1 MSQTPPKSLSEQ
13 ELKANALKAANG
25 RSFGRRGFRIGWVW
39 EQARVL
45 VLAFAMFLVLRTFLV
60 EAYKIPSGSMENTLL
75 VGDFLL
81 VNKLVF
87 GARIPFTSWQ
97 TPAIREPVVGDIVV
111 FVYPVDPSKNYIKR
125 LVGAAGDTLSM
136 TNGVLTRNRETIS
149 ETYVVR
155 SDTTYDPV
163 SVDFQWQHAYVVGA
177 TPSTSAT
184 ATRRTEASITSSG
197 ELSAATSSAPQNV
210 LGASPSFAGSYPNPV
225 AASASDTML
234 VAGPKPYRPSRDNW
248 GPVVVPAGHSFMLG
262 DNRDNSEDSRYW
274 GFVADSLI
282 RGTPMLVYY
291 SFSPDA
297 DSPAPWLTRI
307 RWSRFGSR
315 VR

>member
-1 MSQTPPKSLSEQ
+1 MLPSSPRSLSEE

-25 RSFGRRGFRIGWVW
+25 RSFARRGIRIGWFW

-60 EAYKIPSGSMENTLL
+60 EAYKIPSGSMEKTLL

-81 VNKLVF
+81 VNKLVY

-97 TPAIREPVVGDIVV
+97 TPAIRAPHVGDIVV
-111 FVYPVDPSKNYIKR
+111 FVYPVDPTKNYIKR
-125 LVGAAGDTLSM
+125 LVGVAGDTLSM
-136 TNGVLTRNRETIS
+136 ANGVLVRNQETIS
-149 ETYVVR
+149 ERYVVR

-163 SVDFQWQHAYVVGA
+163 SIDFAWQRKFLVGA
-177 TPSTSAT
+177 APSAITNAAYPPTTS
-184 ATRRTEASITSSG
+184 ESSSRV
-197 ELSAATSSAPQNV
+197 LSAATIGITKNV
-210 LGASPSFAGSYPNPV
+210 LGTSTSIAGTYPQQV
-225 AASASDTML
+225 LGGDSATTIARGSQ
-234 VAGPKPYRPSRDNW
+234 PYRPSRDNW
-248 GPVVVPAGHSFMLG
+248 GPIVVPEGHSFMLG

-274 GFVADSLI
+274 GFVADSLV
-282 RGTPMLVYY
+282 RGTPMVVYY
-291 SFSPDA
+291 SFSPDETA
-297 DSPAPWLTRI
+297 AAPWLTRI